1 MTIIHIDNRTEND
14 NMPGYV
20 PGQGMT
26 IDAIITWWLYEF
38 YFLKNKRLFKELDR
52 NGEKRVF
59 KYKGPKIDV
68 KTEDDKLNF
77 YLQVILNPFV
87 NAFANREPVKRW
99 NLDESQFLV
108 KALLILESRF
118 EILFDEPQTK

>member
-1 MTIIHIDNRTEND
+1 MTARLPIFTNLLQDDN
-14 NMPGYV
+14 
-20 PGQGMT
+20 
-26 IDAIITWWLYEF
+26 I
-38 YFLKNKRLFKELDR
+38 FKELDR
-52 NGEKRVF
+52 NGEKMVF

-77 YLQVILNPFV
+77 YLQAILNPFV

-108 KALLILESRF
+108 KTLLILQSRF
-118 EILFDEPQTK
+118 EILFDAQK